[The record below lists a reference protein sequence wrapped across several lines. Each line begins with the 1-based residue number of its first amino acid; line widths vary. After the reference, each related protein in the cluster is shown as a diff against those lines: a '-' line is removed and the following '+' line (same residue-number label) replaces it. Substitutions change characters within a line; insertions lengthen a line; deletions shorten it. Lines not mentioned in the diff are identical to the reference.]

1 MDALIEIFLNKL
13 PPEKQEILRGF
24 RNPFQVQ
31 AYLDSLPY
39 IAEERDRSPLD
50 VMLDG
55 QGHCLDGGLLATVGL
70 RYLGFAPLIIDL
82 VPEAGKD
89 DDHVLALFQV
99 DGLYGAVA
107 KSNYV
112 GLRYREPV
120 YRGLRE
126 LVMSY
131 FEPYFNTEGERSLRG
146 YTRPFDL
153 RRLDRYEWMWREEGV
168 KEVSKRLY
176 VRKWIPLLSPDGI
189 KRLNPVDERS
199 YAGNTIGTNLD
210 EAFNGKNRVSHG

>member
-1 MDALIEIFLNKL
+1 MDAEIEIFLQKL

-24 RNPFQVQ
+24 QSPYQVQ
-31 AYLDSLPY
+31 AYLDGLPY

-55 QGHCLDGGLLATVGL
+55 QGHCLDGGLLAAVGL
-70 RYLGFAPLIIDL
+70 RYLGFTPVIIDL
-82 VPEAGKD
+82 VPEPGKD
-89 DDHVLALFQV
+89 DDHVLALFQA

-120 YRGLRE
+120 YRSLRE

-131 FEPYFNTEGERSLRG
+131 FEPYFSVEGEEACAA
-146 YTRPFDL
+146 TH
-153 RRLDRYEWMWREEGV
+153 DRWICESWTGLSGCGV
-168 KEVSKRLY
+168 KMASERF
-176 VRKWIPLLSPDGI
+176 PD
-189 KRLNPVDERS
+189 DCMH
-199 YAGNTIGTNLD
+199 A
-210 EAFNGKNRVSHG
+210 NGFHC

>member
-1 MDALIEIFLNKL
+1 MDAEIEIFLQKL

-24 RNPFQVQ
+24 QSPYQVQ

-55 QGHCLDGGLLATVGL
+55 QGHCLDGGLLAAVGL
-70 RYLGFAPLIIDL
+70 RYLGFTPVIIDL
-82 VPEAGKD
+82 VPEPGKD

-120 YRGLRE
+120 YRSLRE

-131 FEPYFNTEGERSLRG
+131 FEPYFSVEGERSLRG
-146 YTRPFDL
+146 YTRPMDL
-153 RRLDRYEWMWREEGV
+153 RKLDRFEWMWSEEGV

-176 VRKWIPLLSPDGI
+176 ARKWIPLLSPASI
-189 KRLNPVDERS
+189 ERLNPVDERS

-210 EAFNGKNRVSHG
+210 EAFYGKNRVGH

>member
-1 MDALIEIFLNKL
+1 MDAQIEIFINKL

-24 RNPFQVQ
+24 RSPIQVQ

-55 QGHCLDGGLLATVGL
+55 QGHCLDGGLLAAVGL

-82 VPEAGKD
+82 VPEPGKD

-120 YRGLRE
+120 YRSLRE

-131 FEPYFNTEGERSLRG
+131 FEPYFSVEGERSLRG
-146 YTRPFDL
+146 YTRPMDL
-153 RRLDRYEWMWREEGV
+153 RTLDRFEWMWCEDGV
-168 KEVSKRLY
+168 REVSKQLY
-176 VRKWIPLLSPDGI
+176 ARKWTSLLRPASI
-189 KRLNPVDERS
+189 ARLNPVDERS

-210 EAFNGKNRVSHG
+210 EAFNGKNRAGH

>member
-1 MDALIEIFLNKL
+1 MDAMIEVFLKKL
-13 PPEKQEILRGF
+13 PQEKQEILRGF
-24 RNPFQVQ
+24 RSPHQVQ

-55 QGHCLDGGLLATVGL
+55 QGHCLDGGLLAAVGL
-70 RYLGFAPLIIDL
+70 RSLGFAPLIIDL
-82 VPEAGKD
+82 FPEAGKD

-131 FEPYFNTEGERSLRG
+131 FEPYFTTEGERSLRG
-146 YTRPFDL
+146 YTRPLDL
-153 RRLDRYEWMWREEGV
+153 RRLDRYAWMWTDEGV
-168 KEVSKRLY
+168 REVSRRLY
-176 VRKWIPLLSPDGI
+176 ARKWIPLLSAASI
-189 KRLNPVDERS
+189 ERLNRVDARS
-199 YAGNTIGTNLD
+199 YAGNTIGANLD
-210 EAFNGKNRVSHG
+210 EAFNGKNRVGH